1 LANRRRGKITDLL
14 DSFPESEPGMVRT
27 LSVMATMGSSLYLGN
42 SLPIREWNDF
52 AQRDVPYELVRA
64 NRGAN
69 GIDGQI
75 ASWLGATVDEE
86 DAWGV
91 FGDLTA
97 LYDLAAPSLL
107 NQVLCKGRMLVV
119 INNGGGKI
127 FDRLPMMQSL
137 DAGVTDII
145 MNEHQYGFET
155 WAQSKLFQVH
165 PRQMIFGRNLMLWRI
180 VNEVRYYRSI
190 LFGHKKQQ

>member
-1 LANRRRGKITDLL
+1 
-14 DSFPESEPGMVRT
+14 
-27 LSVMATMGSSLYLGN
+27 MATMGGSLYLGN

-75 ASWLGATVDEE
+75 ASWLGATMDEE

-97 LYDLAAPSLL
+97 LYDLAAPAILE
-107 NQVLCKGRMLVV
+107 QVQCKGRMLVV

-127 FDRLPMMQSL
+127 FDRLPVMQNL
-137 DAGVTDII
+137 DSEVAEII
-145 MNEHQYGFET
+145 TNEHQYSFQS
-155 WAQSKLFQVH
+155 WAQMWGMGYVCVKGLEDFDFEPSDKTTL
-165 PRQMIFGRNLMLWRI
+165 I
-180 VNEVRYYRSI
+180 EVVPSESQTED
-190 LFGHKKQQ
+190 FWQKFDAMAKG